1 MLHQRILIRAL
12 LTLALSVA
20 VTAQSNVAGRWNVTF
35 NTDQGS
41 NAGTMTLQQDGEKVT
56 GSTSTDQG
64 TLEFEGTISGNKLEW
79 VLEIDAGGTFLEIT
93 LDGTVDGDEITGTID
108 LGGYGGGDWTATR
121 VQ

>member
-1 MLHQRILIRAL
+1 MLHQRILVRAL